1 VPRLLTILAALLAV
15 LALVACG
22 DDDGDD
28 GDSTATPTAEQPAPE
43 TETAPA
49 DLTDTSVKPEVPKP
63 SGSPPSTLV
72 KEDIVKGKG
81 PAAQN
86 GDTVTMHY
94 VGISFS
100 TGEQFDAS
108 WDRGV
113 PLDPFQL
120 GTGAVIQGWD
130 QGLLGMRV
138 GGRRKLVIPPEL
150 AYGPQGSGPIGPNET
165 LIFVVDLLQID

>member
-1 VPRLLTILAALLAV
+1 VPRFLAVLAALLAV

-22 DDDGDD
+22 DDGDD
-28 GDSTATPTAEQPAPE
+28 GDSAATPTAEQPAPE
-43 TETAPA
+43 TETDAA

-63 SGSPPSTLV
+63 SGSPPSTLQ

-94 VGISFS
+94 VGIAFS

-120 GTGAVIQGWD
+120 GTGAVIPGWD
-130 QGLLGMRV
+130 RGIVGMRV

-165 LIFVVDLLQID
+165 LIFVVDLLKIG

>member
-1 VPRLLTILAALLAV
+1 MRRLLALTAAVLMA

-22 DDDGDD
+22 DDEDG
-28 GDSTATPTAEQPAPE
+28 GGSASTEATEQPA
-43 TETAPA
+43 TETQAA
-49 DLTDTSVKPEVPKP
+49 DLTDTSVKPEMPKP
-63 SGSPPSTLV
+63 SGSPPTALQ

-94 VGISFS
+94 VGTAFS

-120 GTGAVIQGWD
+120 GTGAVIPGWD
-130 QGLLGMRV
+130 RGLLGMRV

-165 LIFVVDLLQID
+165 LIFIVDLLKID

>member
-1 VPRLLTILAALLAV
+1 MHRLLATLVALLAALT
-15 LALVACG
+15 LVACG
-22 DDDGDD
+22 DDDGNDD
-28 GDSTATPTAEQPAPE
+28 SAATQATEQPAPE
-43 TETAPA
+43 TEAA

-63 SGSPPSTLV
+63 SGSPPRSLQ

-81 PAAQN
+81 PAVQN

-94 VGISFS
+94 VGIAFS

-120 GTGAVIQGWD
+120 GTGQVIPGWD
-130 QGLLGMRV
+130 RGILGMRA
-138 GGRRKLVIPPEL
+138 GGRRKLVIPPEQ
-150 AYGPQGSGPIGPNET
+150 AYGAQGSGPIGPNET
-165 LIFVVDLLQID
+165 LIFVVDLLKIG

>member
-1 VPRLLTILAALLAV
+1 MRRPLALAAAV
-15 LALVACG
+15 LVALALVACG
-22 DDDGDD
+22 DDEDG
-28 GDSTATPTAEQPAPE
+28 GDPSSTAAGEQPA

-49 DLTDTSVKPEVPKP
+49 DLTDTSVKPVVPKP
-63 SGSPPSTLV
+63 SGSPPRALQ

-81 PAAQN
+81 PAVQN

-94 VGISFS
+94 VGTAFS

-108 WDRGV
+108 WDRGA

-120 GTGAVIQGWD
+120 GTGAVIPGWD

-150 AYGPQGSGPIGPNET
+150 AYGSQGSGPIGPNET
-165 LIFVVDLLQID
+165 LIFIVDLVKID

>member
-1 VPRLLTILAALLAV
+1 MTTTAAATPAALPRP
-15 LALVACG
+15 
-22 DDDGDD
+22 
-28 GDSTATPTAEQPAPE
+28 SSRRRE
-43 TETAPA
+43 TETEAA

-63 SGSPPSTLV
+63 SGSPPATLQ

-120 GTGAVIQGWD
+120 GTGAVIPGWD
-130 QGLLGMRV
+130 RGILGMRV
-138 GGRRKLVIPPEL
+138 GAG
-150 AYGPQGSGPIGPNET
+150 ASS
-165 LIFVVDLLQID
+165 

>member
-1 VPRLLTILAALLAV
+1 MRRLLVILAAVLAA

-22 DDDGDD
+22 DDDDGG
-28 GDSTATPTAEQPAPE
+28 GDSGGTPTTEQPAPQTE
-43 TETAPA
+43 TEAA

-63 SGSPPSTLV
+63 SGSPPATLQ

-120 GTGAVIQGWD
+120 GTGAVIPGWD
-130 QGLLGMRV
+130 RGILGMRV

-150 AYGPQGSGPIGPNET
+150 AYGAQGSGPIGPNET
-165 LIFVVDLLQID
+165 LIFVVDLLKID